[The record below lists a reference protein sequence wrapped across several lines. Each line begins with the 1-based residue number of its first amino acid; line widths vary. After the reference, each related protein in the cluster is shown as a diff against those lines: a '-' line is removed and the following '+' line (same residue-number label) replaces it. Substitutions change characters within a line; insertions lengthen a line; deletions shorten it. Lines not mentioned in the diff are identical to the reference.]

1 VSARTPGALLFHP
14 LAIASLLILVF
25 NDHYLKA
32 AWPSPLS
39 GKLSDFAGVFLAP
52 VVAFSAFE
60 LVVARFWA
68 RPLSRRRTNAVAALL
83 AGAIAIGFSLPEV
96 WEPAERA
103 YRYGLAALQL
113 PFRAVISLVASGAW
127 PEFRPV
133 VATADVTDLLALPMA
148 FVAYRVMALP
158 EPAPRSRRSRLVAPA
173 ACAVVALLGFEGPCA
188 AETTNRATSKGAAA
202 RKHREYRHDGFF
214 GEAALGGG
222 LLFVD
227 SAASISNGFR
237 QGIPSSATGAS
248 APVLS
253 FAAGGTLPQ
262 GFVLGLRVNVGGASQ
277 PAISTLGERF
287 SVHYHNLEFVLAS
300 PFVRYY
306 PDPTNGLFFGAG
318 VAYLTLQASDGEQVF
333 DSTVPIGEQQNGF
346 AGVDEG
352 GHGLWISKQFSLSA
366 SLQIAAGRVSGEHG
380 GSFVFAPHL
389 FGGLTWH

>member
-14 LAIASLLILVF
+14 LAIASLLLLVF

-32 AWPSPLS
+32 AWPSALS

-60 LVVARFWA
+60 LVLARFWT
-68 RPLSRRRTNAVAALL
+68 RPLSPRRTNAVAALL
-83 AGAIAIGFSLPEV
+83 ASVIAVGFALPEV

-113 PFRAVISLVASGAW
+113 PFRAVISSVVSGAW

-133 VATADVTDLLALPMA
+133 MATADVTDLLALPMA
-148 FVAYRVMALP
+148 FVAYRVMALR
-158 EPAPRSRRSRLVAPA
+158 EPTSRPSRTRLVAPA
-173 ACAVVALLGFEGPCA
+173 TFVVVALLASARPCA
-188 AETTNRATSKGAAA
+188 AETTNHVTSKGAAA
-202 RKHREYRHDGFF
+202 RKQREYRHDGFF
-214 GEAALGGG
+214 AEAALGGG

-237 QGIPSSATGAS
+237 QGVSSSATGAS

-287 SVHYHNLEFVLAS
+287 SVHNHNLEFVLAS

-333 DSTVPIGEQQNGF
+333 DSTLPIGEQQTGF
-346 AGVDEG
+346 AGMLEG
-352 GHGLWISKQFSLSA
+352 GHGLWISKQFSVSA

-389 FGGLTWH
+389 FGGVTWH

>member
-14 LAIASLLILVF
+14 LAIASLVLLVF

-32 AWPSPLS
+32 AWPSALS

-60 LVVARFWA
+60 LVLARFRA
-68 RPLSRRRTNAVAALL
+68 LPLSAQRTNAVAALL
-83 AGAIAIGFSLPEV
+83 AGLVAIGFALPEV

-113 PFRAVISLVASGAW
+113 PFRAMISIVASGTW

-158 EPAPRSRRSRLVAPA
+158 EPTPRSSRLRLVAPFV
-173 ACAVVALLGFEGPCA
+173 VVALLASARPCA
-188 AETTNRATSKGAAA
+188 AETTNRVTSKGAAA
-202 RKHREYRHDGFF
+202 RKLREHRHDGFF
-214 GEAALGGG
+214 AEAALGGG

-237 QGIPSSATGAS
+237 QAIASSATGAS

-253 FAAGGTLPQ
+253 FAVGGTLPQ

-287 SVHYHNLEFVLAS
+287 SVHNHNLEFVLAT

-306 PDPTNGLFFGAG
+306 PDPTDGLFFGAG
-318 VAYLTLQASDGEQVF
+318 VAYLSLQASDGEQVF
-333 DSTVPIGEQQNGF
+333 DSTLPIGEQQTGF
-346 AGVDEG
+346 AGMLEG
-352 GHGLWISKQFSLSA
+352 GHGLWISKQFSVSA

-389 FGGLTWH
+389 FGGVTWH